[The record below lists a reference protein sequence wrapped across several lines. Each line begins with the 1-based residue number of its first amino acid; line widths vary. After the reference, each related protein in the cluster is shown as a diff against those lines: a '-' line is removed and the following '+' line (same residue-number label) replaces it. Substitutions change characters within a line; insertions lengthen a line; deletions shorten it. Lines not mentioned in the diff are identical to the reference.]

1 MNAHQLH
8 QDWINKNMNN
18 PLKIA
23 ELRAELIR
31 HKHFTEMAASAIKAL
46 ADRLRQRLI
55 DDTKSMPGDR
65 AALLDADL
73 VMAEAYKLTTLNDN
87 E

>member
-1 MNAHQLH
+1 MSNS
-8 QDWINKNMNN
+8 
-18 PLKIA
+18 LKIA

-31 HKHFTEMAASAIKAL
+31 HRHFTAMASNAIKAL

-55 DDTKSMPGDR
+55 DDTKALPGDR
-65 AALLDADL
+65 TALLDADL
-73 VMAEAYKLTTLNDN
+73 IMAEAYKLNSLHSEN

>member
-1 MNAHQLH
+1 MT
-8 QDWINKNMNN
+8 DS
-18 PLKIA
+18 LKCA
-23 ELRAELIR
+23 ELRSELIR
-31 HKHFTEMAASAIKAL
+31 YKHFTQMASSAIKAL

-73 VMAEAYKLTTLNDN
+73 VMAEAYKLTTQSDN

>member
-1 MNAHQLH
+1 MT
-8 QDWINKNMNN
+8 DS
-18 PLKIA
+18 LKCA
-23 ELRAELIR
+23 ELRSELIR

>member
-1 MNAHQLH
+1 MT
-8 QDWINKNMNN
+8 DS
-18 PLKIA
+18 LKCA
-23 ELRAELIR
+23 ELRSELIR

-73 VMAEAYKLTTLNDN
+73 VMAEAYKLTTFNDEHN
-87 E
+87 G

>member
-1 MNAHQLH
+1 MT
-8 QDWINKNMNN
+8 DSIKS
-18 PLKIA
+18 A
-23 ELRAELIR
+23 ELRAQLIR
-31 HKHFTEMAASAIKAL
+31 HKHFAEMAGSAIKAL

-73 VMAEAYKLTTLNDN
+73 VMAEAYKLTTQSDN

>member
-1 MNAHQLH
+1 MT
-8 QDWINKNMNN
+8 DS
-18 PLKIA
+18 LKCA
-23 ELRAELIR
+23 EMRAQLIR
-31 HKHFTEMAASAIKAL
+31 HKHFAEMASSAIKAL

-73 VMAEAYKLTTLNDN
+73 VMAEAYKLTTQSDN

>member
-1 MNAHQLH
+1 
-8 QDWINKNMNN
+8 MNN

-55 DDTKSMPGDR
+55 DDTRSMPGDR

>member
-1 MNAHQLH
+1 MT
-8 QDWINKNMNN
+8 DS
-18 PLKIA
+18 LKCA
-23 ELRAELIR
+23 ELRSELIR

-73 VMAEAYKLTTLNDN
+73 VMAEAYKLTQSDN